1 MSHHYSPNSSIISGP
16 GGDTRSASD
25 ACDGA
30 EPFSYENGDFRRDHV
45 RFAAELGSAV
55 EEAVTSIVT
64 RHGGTGIDK
73 SLAWEAIQSL
83 ARSKLD
89 DLTGDLIAQGSQ
101 GFYPSNDFVSAAGLS
116 LVSPESVGS
125 MNHDVPL
132 MTDLDVFFS
141 DEQPPGFEN
150 GQTLEF
156 PEFEYAIY
164 DDGPFSQMPIPSP
177 SSGTITLPTNS
188 PSLQEPWPDEVSV
201 ESSATGSTRT
211 ITASPASRHHGAAST
226 QAGQRLEIP
235 PARHHDSWPQRSF
248 KPSSKRSISQTDRL
262 IQKSLEKQPD
272 KRPRR
277 GRPSE
282 RPSCARCKIQKRK
295 VRVESSKFRRELT
308 NAKCHD
314 FKGSRTL
321 LHRLYQTRIQSLLDN
336 IAEWF
341 PIEPSNTVT
350 IEISNGFMPTLQVT
364 LKPYIP
370 YSQDALTHVLFRG
383 TEAGRIT
390 PRAESTAFS
399 LEDGTLRPEKIDA
412 YCDRLAFDLA
422 LNEGRQAT
430 DRNRLASHILMFAT
444 TQCAGPQEMPS
455 IEGISL
461 VQLALRFWAMQAV
474 FFKYPWTIV
483 KGASD
488 IGMCP
493 LDIPGCWFGKTLLPR
508 LVNQQLD
515 KAFEIRMDELE
526 REILER
532 LQDVILRRD
541 RSTYWCAIFLT
552 TFILLHSLEKD
563 SWNMHAWEYEK
574 NREGGTRW
582 PLRRDPSDYYGQN
595 KHIADTLTTYFR
607 IVTNGHAPFA
617 MDWTKASNRGLLGE
631 SLHARSLIEGMQKD
645 LQDPQSIYTR
655 ELCAPNEFRRDD
667 VESLNYHY
675 TKRLI
680 LG

>member
-1 MSHHYSPNSSIISGP
+1 MSHHFSPNSSIISGP
-16 GGDTRSASD
+16 CGDTRSASD
-25 ACDGA
+25 VCDGT
-30 EPFSYENGDFRRDHV
+30 EPFSYANGDFRRDHV

-64 RHGGTGIDK
+64 RHGGAGIDK

-101 GFYPSNDFVSAAGLS
+101 HFYTSNNFVSTPAAS
-116 LVSPESVGS
+116 LFS

-132 MTDLDVFFS
+132 MTDLDLLFS
-141 DEQPPGFEN
+141 DEQPLGFQN
-150 GQTLEF
+150 AQNLEVPDF
-156 PEFEYAIY
+156 GYNIY
-164 DDGPFSQMPIPSP
+164 DDGPFSQIPIPSP

-188 PSLQEPWPDEVSV
+188 PSVQESWPDGVSA
-201 ESSATGSTRT
+201 ESSATGSTGT
-211 ITASPASRHHGAAST
+211 ITASPASRHTGAASKKV
-226 QAGQRLEIP
+226 GQTPEIP
-235 PARHHDSWPQRSF
+235 QVRHDDSWPRRSF
-248 KPSSKRSISQTDRL
+248 NPSSKRSMGQADRL
-262 IQKSLEKQPD
+262 MQGNRAKLSDKQ
-272 KRPRR
+272 PRR

-282 RPSCARCKIQKRK
+282 RPSC
-295 VRVESSKFRRELT
+295 
-308 NAKCHD
+308 
-314 FKGSRTL
+314 
-321 LHRLYQTRIQSLLDN
+321 LYQTRIQSLLDN
-336 IAEWF
+336 VAEWF
-341 PIEPSNTVT
+341 PTEPSNTVT
-350 IEISNGFMPTLQVT
+350 IEISNGFIPTLQVT

-370 YSQDALTHVLFRG
+370 FSQDALTHVLFRG

-399 LEDGTLRPEKIDA
+399 LEDGTLRPEQIDS

-455 IEGISL
+455 IEGSSL

-493 LDIPGCWFGKTLLPR
+493 VNIPGCWFGKTLLPR

-541 RSTYWCAIFLT
+541 RSMYWCAIFLT

-574 NREGGTRW
+574 NRESGTRW
-582 PLRRDPSDYYGQN
+582 PLSRDPCDYYGQN

-607 IVTNGHAPFA
+607 IVTNGHATFA
-617 MDWTKASNRGLLGE
+617 IDWTKPSNRGLLGE
-631 SLHARSLIEGMQKD
+631 SLHARSLIEGIQKD